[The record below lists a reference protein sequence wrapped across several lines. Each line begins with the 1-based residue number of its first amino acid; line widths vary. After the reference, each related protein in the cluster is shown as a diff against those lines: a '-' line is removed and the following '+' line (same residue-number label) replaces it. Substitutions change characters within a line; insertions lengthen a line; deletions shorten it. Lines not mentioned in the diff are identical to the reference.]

1 MSEVPKGR
9 RNHSKL
15 DAQILASDVRRQ
27 ITTEIMVTF
36 GYSQKKYEEHIKA
49 LTGYIQ
55 NPEERDA
62 AAETIRKLEENFE
75 GWFIVKERDRMFQLA
90 CDIPS
95 HLRAAN
101 AIFPKIHG
109 EYVERRLHLDKAI
122 ACCYRLQEELQFTAT
137 TLPSD
142 YNKFT
147 RLVLDLDH
155 EANLIKKLRRSDET
169 GSNEGYILL
178 WDYSGYYAN
187 IPHEK
192 CLDTINGFLDREPI
206 DPQERQLTK
215 EIMANTLQSF
225 EMDVSRFSDK
235 EVTEMYRQKVD
246 PLLNAGVP
254 AAQLTGEKWLRKGVD
269 IGNQQSQDIGIV
281 YPYRVDNFCKIV
293 CGFRHFGRYTDDSYI
308 IHRSKEKLL
317 QAFEGIKKIAA
328 EYGLIINERKTRICK
343 LSDTYRHLQIQYSLT
358 ASGRLIR
365 KINPKAVTRER
376 RKLKAYKR
384 LLDAG
389 RMAYSKIEDSFK
401 SWIASV
407 YKYMSRQQI
416 QGLSRLFYDL
426 FGKAPTW
433 KKTHG
438 SSHGRLR
445 WMMALPSAA

>member
-101 AIFPKIHG
+101 AIFPKLHG

-155 EANLIKKLRRSDET
+155 EANLIKKLRRSDE
-169 GSNEGYILL
+169 
-178 WDYSGYYAN
+178 
-187 IPHEK
+187 
-192 CLDTINGFLDREPI
+192 R
-206 DPQERQLTK
+206 
-215 EIMANTLQSF
+215 
-225 EMDVSRFSDK
+225 RFSD
-235 EVTEMYRQKVD
+235 
-246 PLLNAGVP
+246 L
-254 AAQLTGEKWLRKGVD
+254 
-269 IGNQQSQDIGIV
+269 
-281 YPYRVDNFCKIV
+281 
-293 CGFRHFGRYTDDSYI
+293 
-308 IHRSKEKLL
+308 
-317 QAFEGIKKIAA
+317 AA
-328 EYGLIINERKTRICK
+328 ELAQEPPQEPPQESTPPEKAQKT
-343 LSDTYRHLQIQYSLT
+343 
-358 ASGRLIR
+358 
-365 KINPKAVTRER
+365 E
-376 RKLKAYKR
+376 
-384 LLDAG
+384 
-389 RMAYSKIEDSFK
+389 
-401 SWIASV
+401 
-407 YKYMSRQQI
+407 
-416 QGLSRLFYDL
+416 
-426 FGKAPTW
+426 
-433 KKTHG
+433 
-438 SSHGRLR
+438 
-445 WMMALPSAA
+445 

>member
-1 MSEVPKGR
+1 MELKMSEVPKGR

-155 EANLIKKLRRSDET
+155 EANLIKKLRRSDE
-169 GSNEGYILL
+169 
-178 WDYSGYYAN
+178 
-187 IPHEK
+187 
-192 CLDTINGFLDREPI
+192 R
-206 DPQERQLTK
+206 
-215 EIMANTLQSF
+215 
-225 EMDVSRFSDK
+225 RFSD
-235 EVTEMYRQKVD
+235 
-246 PLLNAGVP
+246 L
-254 AAQLTGEKWLRKGVD
+254 
-269 IGNQQSQDIGIV
+269 
-281 YPYRVDNFCKIV
+281 
-293 CGFRHFGRYTDDSYI
+293 
-308 IHRSKEKLL
+308 
-317 QAFEGIKKIAA
+317 AA
-328 EYGLIINERKTRICK
+328 ELAQEPPQESTPPEKAQKT
-343 LSDTYRHLQIQYSLT
+343 
-358 ASGRLIR
+358 
-365 KINPKAVTRER
+365 E
-376 RKLKAYKR
+376 
-384 LLDAG
+384 
-389 RMAYSKIEDSFK
+389 
-401 SWIASV
+401 
-407 YKYMSRQQI
+407 
-416 QGLSRLFYDL
+416 
-426 FGKAPTW
+426 
-433 KKTHG
+433 
-438 SSHGRLR
+438 
-445 WMMALPSAA
+445 